1 MVRRRRRRS
10 TSLGSL
16 MIIFFLLVFLG
27 GVVAVVSFLYR
38 NQEKALELTEK
49 FCPVEGP
56 IYTLA
61 ILLDA
66 TDGVTEITKLSIK
79 NKIENEI
86 KNLQRYGKMELYVV
100 SGEGLSLPLD
110 EICNPGNKNDLSNL
124 GQKGIVANPVLI
136 QKKYNQFV
144 SSSLTAVDKILNR
157 SFEAN
162 ESPLLKSIQK
172 VSLLL
177 KKPTDYS
184 ASHGASATRNK
195 VIFITDFLENTD
207 VFSMYGLKK
216 SLLEN
221 FESSRAFENYGANF
235 SEIDIEIWLV
245 QRNHPNAPSTTEVK
259 KFWFSVFKRYFD
271 KTDPGTFQI
280 IPLPGEL

>member
-27 GVVAVVSFLYR
+27 GVVVVVSLLYR
-38 NQEKALELTEK
+38 NQEKSLELTEN
-49 FCPVEGP
+49 FSVEGP

-110 EICNPGNKNDLSNL
+110 EICNPGNKSDLSNL
-124 GQKGIVANPVLI
+124 GQKGIVANPILI
-136 QKKYNQFV
+136 QKKYNQILL
-144 SSSLTAVDKILNR
+144 SSLTAVDKILNR

-195 VIFITDFLENTD
+195 VIFITDF
-207 VFSMYGLKK
+207 
-216 SLLEN
+216 
-221 FESSRAFENYGANF
+221 
-235 SEIDIEIWLV
+235 
-245 QRNHPNAPSTTEVK
+245 
-259 KFWFSVFKRYFD
+259 
-271 KTDPGTFQI
+271 
-280 IPLPGEL
+280 